1 MWAPCRYDHG
11 HEWTSNK
18 RQPQREKADLK
29 KKTFITTRFP
39 RLIDTSKPLP
49 KLLNLVGNKHSTKM
63 PFYNFIIWIHLCRA
77 SEESIHS
84 TLFPNSNTWIL
95 YLLNF
100 ITHIEFAPTSWS
112 SITDN
117 WIYTSNMSCGRTQQY
132 HTILTVKMMIHLL
145 LSWVIN

>member
-1 MWAPCRYDHG
+1 MWVQCRYDHG

-18 RQPQREKADLK
+18 RQPQGK
-29 KKTFITTRFP
+29 
-39 RLIDTSKPLP
+39 RLTWKRKYSLPLGSETYWHEQPLP
-49 KLLNLVGNKHSTKM
+49 KLLNLEGNKHNTKM
-63 PFYNFIIWIHLCRA
+63 PFYNFILWMHLCRA
-77 SEESIHS
+77 SKESLHS